1 VIKDSKLSTLN
12 DTYRWDI
19 QGLRAI
25 AVLAVV
31 IFHINPQLL
40 PGGYIGVDIFFVI
53 SGYLIMGFIWRDL
66 NKESFS
72 LVTFY
77 VKRVYRLFPALF
89 VMLLLSAVAAYFI
102 LLSDESV
109 DFVHSFISTLF
120 YISNFYF
127 YLEVDYFNEAMKFSP
142 LLHTWSLSVEEQ
154 FYIIFPIILLL
165 VYKRVNEWLFP
176 ILVALAILSLLLSEL
191 SIHWDESFA
200 FYASP
205 TRFFQFILGGVVAIY
220 LQKYTLSQTLN
231 NLIAT
236 VGFVLIILP
245 MFLYTE
251 KTLFPGLHALVPSFG
266 TALILFSGLQRGH
279 TTLFLSNSVFKLIG
293 NASYSIYLWHWPLI
307 VFYKLEVS
315 PSLSSLEQ
323 ITLFSA
329 SILFGYLSW
338 RYIENS
344 TRLAYK
350 RSDGLKVIYFT
361 IGSSTVVSLLAFYSF
376 SGVSYRSL
384 ESQSKASQY
393 LDYKADNF
401 RAGECFLTS
410 QYDNVDFFDKNKCIT
425 HSNGKKNYLLVG
437 DSHAAHFYSALAK
450 VIKED
455 ETLSQVTASGCHPT
469 LPYSGTKRCSSLVK
483 WAYEELIKEKHFDTI
498 ILSAH
503 WAYADKQSLLSA
515 IKLLLNYTD
524 KIIVLGPNMEYLQP
538 LPRLLVKAPEGEDT
552 KMIYKRAGNY
562 KAVASVDYHMKKY
575 LDVEKVKYISILRVL
590 CSQDGCRTTARDGTP
605 ITFDS
610 GHFTH
615 EGAYYVVK
623 QIEKRLFDR

>member
-77 VKRVYRLFPALF
+77 IKRIYRLFPALF
-89 VMLLLSAVAAYFI
+89 VMLLLSAIAAYFI

-109 DFVHSFISTLF
+109 DFVYSFISTLF
-120 YISNFYF
+120 YVSNFYF
-127 YLEVDYFNEAMKFSP
+127 YLEVDYFNEGMKFAP

-154 FYIIFPIILLL
+154 FYIIFPLVLLF
-165 VYKRVNEWLFP
+165 VYQRGKAWLFH
-176 ILVALAILSLLLSEL
+176 ILIVLAIISLLLSEL

-205 TRFFQFILGGVVAIY
+205 TRFFQFILGGIVSIH
-220 LQKYTLSQTLN
+220 LQKYTLSKGLN
-231 NLIAT
+231 NLLGSI
-236 VGFVLIILP
+236 GFVIIILA
-245 MFLYTE
+245 MFFYTD
-251 KTLFPGLHALVPSFG
+251 KTLFPGLYALIPSLG
-266 TALILFSGLQRGH
+266 TALILFSGLQRGYI
-279 TTLFLSNSVFKLIG
+279 TLFLSNNIFKLIG
-293 NASYSIYLWHWPLI
+293 NSSYSIYLWHWPLI

-315 PSLSSLEQ
+315 PSLSIVEQ
-323 ITLFSA
+323 IALFAA
-329 SILFGYLSW
+329 SLLLGYISW
-338 RYIENS
+338 RYIETS

-350 RSDGLKVIYFT
+350 NSNTPKAIYST
-361 IGSSTVVSLLAFYSF
+361 IALSAVVSIGAFYTF
-376 SGVSYRSL
+376 SGVSYRSI
-384 ESQSKASQY
+384 ESQTKASQY

-410 QYDNVDFFDKNKCIT
+410 EYDNINFFNKDKCIT
-425 HSNGKKNYLLVG
+425 HSDEKKNYLLIG

-450 VIKED
+450 VIKDD

-469 LPYSGTKRCSSLVK
+469 LPYEGTKRCSSLVQ
-483 WAYEELIKEKHFDTI
+483 WAYEELIKEKSFDTI

-503 WAYADKQSLLSA
+503 WSYPDKQHLLDA
-515 IKLLLNYTD
+515 IELLLNYTD
-524 KIIVLGPNMEYLQP
+524 RIVVLGPNMEYLQP
-538 LPRLLVKAPEGEDT
+538 LPRLLVKMPKGEDT
-552 KMIYKRAGNY
+552 RVIYKTAGNY

-575 LDVEKVKYISILRVL
+575 LDRDRVKYISVLKVL
-590 CSQDGCRTTARDGTP
+590 CDSSGCTTTTREGTP

-615 EGAYYVVK
+615 EGASYVVGK
-623 QIEKRLFDR
+623 IKDRLFF